1 MKISKPT
8 FIASV
13 ILGGVTLA
21 FAMTCVAKAAGPIQQ
36 AGLFTNANNTNMNN
50 YYGDAGGGS
59 GGSSCPYCGCRGWNG
74 RGIGGCNRCRFNV
87 AAPALNP
94 VGRYPKVYQNYW
106 ADHLY
111 KDPGSAVRISG
122 QPSYPM
128 VAMPTDTTQ
137 LGFYPVHVP
146 SYSYRAEM
154 LPPAPSPNWVIRKS
168 CN

>member
-1 MKISKPT
+1 MKTSMST

-21 FAMTCVAKAAGPIQQ
+21 LGMTCVAKAAGPIQQ
-36 AGLFTNANNTNMNN
+36 AGLFSNANNSYNS
-50 YYGDAGGGS
+50 YDAGDGS
-59 GGSSCPYCGCRGWNG
+59 NGAYCPNCNARG
-74 RGIGGCNRCRFNV
+74 RGIGGCSRCRVSV
-87 AAPALNP
+87 AAPVLQP

-146 SYSYRAEM
+146 SYTYRPEM
-154 LPPAPSPNWVIRKS
+154 LPPAPRPNWVINKS